1 VSSSQLHRPES
12 MESRLINAS
21 VRRARFDSE
30 HGFTLVELMVS
41 MTIGLFVVGV
51 ASVMLLSAKSGY
63 VSQSDSAQILDTG
76 RHAIEILTRTV
87 RQASYLSWDS
97 SETVTTIETE
107 GAAVFGMDAKSLKA
121 RTDGISS
128 PVARSINGSDVLAV
142 RFGGSGPG
150 SNGDGATVN
159 CAGFG
164 VGTGSAKNQD
174 QRGWSVFY
182 VAEDAAGE
190 PELYCK
196 YPGEEGWA
204 AQAIA
209 RGVESFQVLYGLD
222 MDGDS
227 YPNILVNASTIDA
240 MGKDEMARQALWK
253 SVVEVKVAVLV
264 RGTNPVQDDMRNR
277 YFDLFGE
284 SYSSAQ
290 GGHDKGVH
298 IVVSELPKTVTNR
311 SRKVFSSTIWLRNRP
326 SGK

>member
-1 VSSSQLHRPES
+1 
-12 MESRLINAS
+12 MFNAS
-21 VRRARFDSE
+21 IRRARFDE
-30 HGFTLVELMVS
+30 QHGVTLVELVVS
-41 MTIGLFVVGV
+41 MTIGLFVVG
-51 ASVMLLSAKSGY
+51 AAATMLLSAKSGY

-76 RHAIEILTRTV
+76 RHAIEILSRTI

-97 SETVTTIETE
+97 AEVTTAVEAE
-107 GAAVFGMDAKSLKA
+107 GAAVYGMDAKSLKT
-121 RTDGISS
+121 RTEGLSS

-142 RFGGSGPG
+142 RFGGSGTG
-150 SNGDGATVN
+150 SNGDGSALN

-164 VGTGSAKNQD
+164 VGTGAAKD
-174 QRGWSVFY
+174 LDHRGWSIFY
-182 VAEDAAGE
+182 VAEDATGE

-196 YPGEEGWA
+196 YPGEEDWT

-227 YPNILVNASTIDA
+227 YPNMLVNASTINA
-240 MGKDEMARQALWK
+240 MGKGEVERQALWK

-264 RGTNPVQDDMRNR
+264 RGTTLVQGETKNR
-277 YFDLFGE
+277 HYDLFGE
-284 SYSSAQ
+284 SYSAANAA
-290 GGHDKGVH
+290 HDKGVR
-298 IVVSELPKTVTNR
+298 IQVSELPKTAMNR